1 MTAGPVLARPCGRT
15 GLAGRARN
23 VRRPSDRHTDGPDDP
38 KDFRGLDGRGNR
50 GRVFHRAERSGR
62 GVPAVG
68 WWIGGSG
75 WAVGVAGGTR
85 PGPSGRRRS
94 G

>member
-23 VRRPSDRHTDGPDDP
+23 ERRPSDLQTDGPDDP
-38 KDFRGLDGRGNR
+38 KDFRGLHGRR
-50 GRVFHRAERSGR
+50 
-62 GVPAVG
+62 
-68 WWIGGSG
+68 
-75 WAVGVAGGTR
+75 GGTGAAFSTAR
-85 PGPSGRRRS
+85 KGLEGAYPPSDG